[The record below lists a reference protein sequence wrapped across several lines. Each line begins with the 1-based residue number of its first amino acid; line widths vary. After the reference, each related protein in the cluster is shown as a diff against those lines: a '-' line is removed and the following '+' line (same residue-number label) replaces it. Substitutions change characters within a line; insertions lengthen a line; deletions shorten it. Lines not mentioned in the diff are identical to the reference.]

1 MFKLLN
7 NQKMKTTFLTLAAA
21 ALLIMGC
28 DNENSVNP
36 QPIGSV
42 TVSGTIFADF
52 NEEEDAGDLA
62 YETAPANVP
71 VYFYNY
77 DTDALLG
84 QATTNASGAY
94 TIELPVGIRSRDIR
108 ITVGDFETQIVIYDF
123 IEDDYVTKNAV
134 YNDRQNAYIFGAV
147 KDATYIQNIQISQ
160 PEVISFD

>member
-1 MFKLLN
+1 
-7 NQKMKTTFLTLAAA
+7 MKTTFLTLAAA
-21 ALLIMGC
+21 ALLFVGC

-36 QPIGSV
+36 QPIGNV
-42 TVSGTIFADF
+42 TITGTIFADF
-52 NEEEDAGDLA
+52 DEEEAAGDLDFEA
-62 YETAPANVP
+62 APANVP

-84 QATTNASGAY
+84 QTTTDASGAY
-94 TIELPVGIRSRDIR
+94 TIELAIGVRSRDIR
-108 ITVGDFETQIVIYDF
+108 ITVGDFETQINVYDF
-123 IEDDYVTKNAV
+123 IEDDYVTKAAV